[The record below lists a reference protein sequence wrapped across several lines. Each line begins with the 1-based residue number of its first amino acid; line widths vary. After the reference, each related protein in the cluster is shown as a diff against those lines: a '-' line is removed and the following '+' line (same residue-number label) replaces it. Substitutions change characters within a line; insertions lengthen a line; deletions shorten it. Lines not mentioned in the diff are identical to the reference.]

1 MPKIQNGCK
10 HKGATVDKNAVR
22 IGGEVQS
29 GDINP
34 NYNPNLAKFFW
45 NNQFALSY
53 ELGMYYNFTLEGPAF
68 RPTGCKGINMPLSE
82 YPYTNGLL
90 GISHESHVMDCD
102 KSTYAP
108 EGETISDI
116 FDEFADNH
124 DIWAVDFLDAWVIMT
139 SNGASDLKDAEENS
153 WLGHYT
159 IKGKL

>member
-1 MPKIQNGCK
+1 MDENGLPKIAWWCK
-10 HKGATVDKNAVR
+10 NSGATVDKNAVR
-22 IGGEVQS
+22 IGGYPQS
-29 GDINP
+29 GSN
-34 NYNPNLAKFFW
+34 NASW
-45 NNQFALSY
+45 NHQFAFTY

-124 DIWAVDFLDAWVIMT
+124 DMWVMDFLDAWVIMT
-139 SNGASDLKDAEENS
+139 SNGASDLQDAEENS

-159 IKGKL
+159 IKGKF